1 MKILL
6 IGSGGREHALAL
18 KLKAGGPVEL
28 FAAPGSDALAELGTC
43 LPFQGED
50 VPGLQAW
57 CAEHRP
63 DLVVVGPEAPLVAG
77 LADALRQEGIP
88 VFGHGAATARLE
100 GSKAFAKSFMFRH
113 HIPCAASVT
122 FSELEPALA
131 AVREWPYG
139 FPIVVKADG
148 LAAGKGVVLASS
160 KAEAQA
166 TVRAFMDG
174 QFGAASRTL
183 VLEQP
188 LMGMEMSL
196 HVLVDVDPDH
206 ATFAVLPPC
215 QDHKRIFEG
224 DRGPNTGGMGAF
236 GPLPFLR
243 EEDLRRLTEDLV
255 VPTIRG
261 LREDGLTARGV
272 LFLGVMWTP
281 RGPELLEYNVRF
293 GDPETQV
300 LMELLDEDLA
310 GLLLEV
316 AEGRLDRPALALR
329 DGCAIAVVLAAEGY
343 PETAV
348 KGVPINL
355 AVPGGATIIHAG
367 TRRREDGVWLTNGGR
382 VLALVARAADL
393 AQARERMETA
403 LARVSWPGMQVR
415 HDIGLRALNHARAGR
430 KVADPFSAL
439 S

>member
-18 KLKAGGPVEL
+18 KLLAGAAKVEL
-28 FAAPGSDALAELGTC
+28 CSAPGSDALAALGTC
-43 LPFQGED
+43 LPFQVGD
-50 VPGLQAW
+50 VPGIAGW

-77 LADALRQEGIP
+77 LADAIRAEGIA

-113 HIPCAASVT
+113 GIPCAASESFT
-122 FSELEPALA
+122 DPELAEA
-131 AVREWPYG
+131 AIRGWAHG
-139 FPIVVKADG
+139 FPIVLKADG

-160 KAEAQA
+160 KAEALGTLQ
-166 TVRAFMDG
+166 AFMAG
-174 QFGAASRTL
+174 QFGDASRT
-183 VLEQP
+183 VLLEEP
-188 LMGMEMSL
+188 LIGMELSL
-196 HVLVDVDPDH
+196 HVLADVDREH
-206 ATFAVLPPC
+206 AAFAVLPPC
-215 QDHKRIFEG
+215 QDHKRIFDG

-243 EEDLRRLTEDLV
+243 PEDLDRLTRELV
-255 VPTIRG
+255 EPTIRG

-281 RGPELLEYNVRF
+281 RGPRLLEYNVRF

-310 GLLLEV
+310 ALLLEV
-316 AEGRLDRPALALR
+316 AEGRLDRPAVALKQ
-329 DGCAIAVVLAAEGY
+329 GCAIAVVLAAEGY
-343 PETAV
+343 PETAKKDV
-348 KGVPINL
+348 AIAIADPD
-355 AVPGGATIIHAG
+355 ATVIHAG
-367 TRRREDGVWLTNGGR
+367 TRRGADGVWRTAGGR
-382 VLALVARAADL
+382 VLALVATAPDL
-393 AQARERMETA
+393 AGARERIEA
-403 LARVSWPGMQVR
+403 AIERVRWPGMQVR

-430 KVADPFSAL
+430 MVTDPFD
-439 S
+439 